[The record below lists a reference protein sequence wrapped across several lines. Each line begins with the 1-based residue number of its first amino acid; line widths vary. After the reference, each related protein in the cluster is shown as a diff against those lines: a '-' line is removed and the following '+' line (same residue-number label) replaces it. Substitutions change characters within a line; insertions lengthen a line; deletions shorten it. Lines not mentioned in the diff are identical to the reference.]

1 MSTTQVPATVR
12 NGVNVTALFDTI
24 QAVKADPSI
33 ARFQFRARN
42 EWLGGGHNRST
53 IQEFYGAGKEDDA
66 RTEPFVLDCDEPPVL
81 LGEDNGANPVEHV
94 LNALAGCLTTTMVY
108 HAAAQ
113 GIEIEHAES
122 RLEGDLDLQGF
133 LWLDRNVRPGYQD
146 IREKFKVRS
155 DADAEKLAELARRSP
170 VFDIVSNPVKVNVV
184 IEKC

>member
-33 ARFQFRARN
+33 GRFQFRARN
-42 EWLGGGHNRST
+42 EWLGGAHTRST

-108 HAAAQ
+108 HAAA
-113 GIEIEHAES
+113 
-122 RLEGDLDLQGF
+122 
-133 LWLDRNVRPGYQD
+133 
-146 IREKFKVRS
+146 
-155 DADAEKLAELARRSP
+155 
-170 VFDIVSNPVKVNVV
+170 
-184 IEKC
+184 